1 MEPYVKTN
9 GRAPEPARRQPRP
22 LAPAA
27 LGFRWR
33 EERPT
38 DGGCRGMAR
47 IALRVR
53 RREKRSPGG
62 NRTTQRFP
70 LYLQCL
76 PGDASE
82 PIEERAPSGWSRLEP
97 FPTPRDSGF
106 YGLGWER
113 RRQGSEELTDWVGF
127 GWWCLGKHDYL
138 LDPRDRPG
146 NPCRWI
152 GWWKPGTE
160 HLSAEE
166 TRLFDQARTI
176 LDDHIGGLLDRS
188 LLDGE
193 PHHDDGWP
201 YYHAVP
207 AAEVNALRTDTD
219 EFATALSKLLPLIR
233 RAV

>member
-1 MEPYVKTN
+1 
-9 GRAPEPARRQPRP
+9 
-22 LAPAA
+22 
-27 LGFRWR
+27 
-33 EERPT
+33 
-38 DGGCRGMAR
+38 MAR

-233 RAV
+233 RAVEQID